1 MAYERLSDEQ
11 RKLIPKEFRCEV
23 NYSGYHNW
31 EIVNPNRKD
40 GTAYAI
46 CTKCLKKVDIDKLKE
61 KE

>member
-1 MAYERLSDEQ
+1 MTYERIKDEQ

-31 EIVNPNRKD
+31 EIVNPNKKD
-40 GTAYAI
+40 AEIYAI
-46 CTKCLKKVDIDKLKE
+46 CTKCLEKRNVDKMKE